1 MNIQQ
6 MMKTVQ
12 MARNP
17 QMMLQTMVRSNPAMK
32 QAIDYINQ
40 NGGDPEQA
48 FYRLADEKGVDPQE
62 ILNSLR

>member
-1 MNIQQ
+1 
-6 MMKTVQ
+6 
-12 MARNP
+12 
-17 QMMLQTMVRSNPAMK
+17 MMLQTMVRSNPAMK
-32 QAIDYINQ
+32 QAIEYINA

>member
-6 MMKTVQ
+6 MIHTVK

-17 QMMLQTMVRSNPAMK
+17 QMMIQTMVRSNPAMK
-32 QAIDYINQ
+32 QAMDYINA
-40 NGGDPEQA
+40 NGGDAEQA

-62 ILNSLR
+62 ILNSLK

>member
-1 MNIQQ
+1 MNIYQ

-17 QMMLQTMVRSNPAMK
+17 QMMLQTMARTNPAMK
-32 QAIDYINQ
+32 QAMDYINA
-40 NGGDPEQA
+40 NGGNAEQA
-48 FYRLADEKGVDPQE
+48 FYKLAEERGVDPQE